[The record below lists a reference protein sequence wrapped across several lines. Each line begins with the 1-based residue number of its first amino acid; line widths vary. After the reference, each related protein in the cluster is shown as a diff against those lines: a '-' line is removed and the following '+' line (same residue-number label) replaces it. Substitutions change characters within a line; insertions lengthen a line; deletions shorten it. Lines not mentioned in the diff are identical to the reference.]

1 MQIINALLDRGI
13 KIVFVTHF
21 NELAEA
27 YIGDVHRPT
36 FLRAERLEDGTRTF
50 RVIRADP
57 IPTSFGYDIFQK
69 VFGESAEIE
78 AVTAP
83 GNTGDETTS

>member
-1 MQIINALLDRGI
+1 M

-27 YIGDVHRPT
+27 YIGSPQNPI

-50 RVIRADP
+50 KVLQAEP
-57 IPTSFGYDIFQK
+57 IPTSFGYDIFLR
-69 VFGESAEIE
+69 VFGK
-78 AVTAP
+78 T
-83 GNTGDETTS
+83 DEFNELIN